1 MIAIIIISFLI
12 NASQNISK
20 IVNFIN
26 SILFFNIFINILI
39 FDIKKKILSNE
50 MIVYKNDI
58 IKKSFINL
66 YRRISYFIN

>member
-1 MIAIIIISFLI
+1 MIAIIIISFFI

-20 IVNFIN
+20 IINFIN
-26 SILFFNIFINILI
+26 SMSSFNIFINISI

-50 MIVYKNDI
+50 MIIYKNDI

-66 YRRISYFIN
+66 IKEFFIL